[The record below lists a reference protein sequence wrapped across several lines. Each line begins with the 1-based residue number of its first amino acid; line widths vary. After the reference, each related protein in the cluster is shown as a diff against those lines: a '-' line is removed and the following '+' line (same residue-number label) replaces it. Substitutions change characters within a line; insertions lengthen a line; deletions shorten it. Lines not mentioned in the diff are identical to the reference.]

1 MTFSIRPAMND
12 DLLRI
17 QTIYN
22 AEILNGLATWNNEPY
37 DLNHYQNWFK
47 QLQSEG
53 FPLFVIEDLH
63 SKIVAGFA
71 EYSTFRNISGFRQT
85 VEHSIYISAEF
96 SQKGLGKRLLQYLIE
111 HAQSHQIK
119 VMVAAIDRENVA
131 SIYLHQKLGFIQTG
145 LMPQVGQKF
154 GKWRDLVFM
163 QLNFESSQIQ

>member
-47 QLQSEG
+47 QLQREG

-119 VMVAAIDRENVA
+119 VMVAAIDRDNVA